1 MTTFLTLVGAA
12 VIAAVVSFLLYRRAP
27 RGWTKLFLAI
37 ASVSAIAFPV
47 CAVLHN
53 AVDAVFH
60 VEEPV
65 FFLLAVI
72 VAPAGIAVGLLGA
85 AITAALHA
93 AGRLR

>member
-1 MTTFLTLVGAA
+1 MTRFLMLVGAA
-12 VIAAVVSFLLYRRAP
+12 VLVAVVSFLVYRRTP
-27 RGWTKLFLAI
+27 RGWTRTFLGI
-37 ASVSAIAFPV
+37 AWISAIAFPV

-72 VAPAGIAVGLLGA
+72 GAPVGVAVGLLGA
-85 AITAALHA
+85 AIA
-93 AGRLR
+93 AGLGHRRSA

>member
-1 MTTFLTLVGAA
+1 MTTFLLLVGAA
-12 VIAAVVSFLLYRRAP
+12 VIAAVVLFLLYRRTP
-27 RGWTKLFLAI
+27 RGWTKAFLGI
-37 ASVSAIAFPV
+37 AGVSAIAFPV

-72 VAPAGIAVGLLGA
+72 VAPAGIAVGPLGA
-85 AITAALHA
+85 AITAGLHA